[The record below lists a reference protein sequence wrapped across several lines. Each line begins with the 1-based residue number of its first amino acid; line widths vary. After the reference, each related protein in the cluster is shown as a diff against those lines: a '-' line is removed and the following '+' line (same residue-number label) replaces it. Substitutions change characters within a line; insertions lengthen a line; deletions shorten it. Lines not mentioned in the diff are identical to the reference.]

1 MPRSGIGLLSSDT
14 APPQLYLY
22 PHDHEASSIGRQGV
36 RAAGGYFTELA
47 WLGGQIQG
55 DHPPLSAPVA
65 LLQGMLKDL
74 AEEEPANENSPEIA
88 TERETGTIPGRAAVP
103 RSRRLVRWGI
113 AGAALSAAAASAAI
127 MLPSVLAGPPA
138 QPAPGGPGPGGHQHL
153 TARAVLLRAAQAT
166 AAIPDLHPRPDQFIY
181 TESVSRHVTQH
192 NRLFVTRAW
201 LSVDGWHGGL
211 TLQRWASGTKWYNTF
226 PMYDCLTLPH
236 SNWYYKANCP
246 TPPAYVTNLPRTVK
260 AMKRYLLGYG
270 ATGQGQDAGA
280 IMSVTGFY
288 QFLVPHRAS
297 ALMFRALSQIKG
309 IRIIGHATTLA
320 GRKGIGVAA
329 YDPSRGTLDE
339 LIFDPKTYL
348 YIGDTEI
355 AVHAKHMPQG
365 TVNGNAVLQ
374 IAVVDKPGQLP

>member
-1 MPRSGIGLLSSDT
+1 M
-14 APPQLYLY
+14 
-22 PHDHEASSIGRQGV
+22 
-36 RAAGGYFTELA
+36 
-47 WLGGQIQG
+47 
-55 DHPPLSAPVA
+55 
-65 LLQGMLKDL
+65 
-74 AEEEPANENSPEIA
+74 
-88 TERETGTIPGRAAVP
+88 
-103 RSRRLVRWGI
+103 RWGI

-127 MLPSVLAGPPA
+127 VLPSVLAGPPSS
-138 QPAPGGPGPGGHQHL
+138 PARRGHPPA
-153 TARAVLLRAAQAT
+153 TAAAVLLRAAQAT
-166 AAIPDLHPRPDQFIY
+166 AAIPDLHPRADQFVY
-181 TESVSRHVTQH
+181 TESVSRYVTQH

-211 TLQRWASGTKWYNTF
+211 TLQRWASGKRWYHGLR
-226 PMYDCLTLPH
+226 MYDCRTLPH

-270 ATGQGQDAGA
+270 ATGRGQAAGA
-280 IMSVTGFY
+280 IMGVTQFY

-309 IRIIGHATTLA
+309 IRVIGHATTLA
-320 GRKGIGVAA
+320 GRRGIAVAA

-355 AVHAKHMPQG
+355 AVHANHMPKG

>member
-1 MPRSGIGLLSSDT
+1 MDEITLVTAIAPAAPGLP
-14 APPQLYLY
+14 A
-22 PHDHEASSIGRQGV
+22 AV
-36 RAAGGYFTELA
+36 RDSVRVTLLA
-47 WLGGQIQG
+47 
-55 DHPPLSAPVA
+55 
-65 LLQGMLKDL
+65 
-74 AEEEPANENSPEIA
+74 EIA
-88 TERETGTIPGRAAVP
+88 TEREARTIPGRATVPGTRPRTGVP

-113 AGAALSAAAASAAI
+113 VGAALSAAAASVAI
-127 MLPSVLAGPPA
+127 MLPSVLAGPPSS
-138 QPAPGGPGPGGHQHL
+138 PARRVHPPA
-153 TARAVLLRAAQAT
+153 TATAVLLRAARAT
-166 AAIPDLHPRPDQFIY
+166 AAVPDLHPRADQFVY
-181 TESVSRHVTQH
+181 TESVAKYVTQH

-270 ATGQGQDAGA
+270 PPGPAADA
-280 IMSVTGFY
+280 IMGVTQFY

-297 ALMFRALSQIKG
+297 ALMFQALSQIKG
-309 IRIIGHATTLA
+309 IRVIDHATTLA
-320 GRKGIGVAA
+320 GRKGIAVAA

-348 YIGDTEI
+348 YIGDSQI
-355 AVHAKHMPQG
+355 ALNSTSMPKG